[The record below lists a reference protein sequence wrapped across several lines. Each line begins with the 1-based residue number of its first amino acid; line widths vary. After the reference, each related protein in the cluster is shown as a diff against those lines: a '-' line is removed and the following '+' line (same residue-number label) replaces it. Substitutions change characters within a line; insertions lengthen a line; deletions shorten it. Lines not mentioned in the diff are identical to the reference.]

1 MVKSY
6 MIYRKMSIGLNDKF
20 SQKMMLESWNHVN
33 NLAGLLKL
41 KFFAQYTKRFR
52 FYQKPYYFCG
62 LYQKNF

>member
-1 MVKSY
+1 
-6 MIYRKMSIGLNDKF
+6 MIYGKMSIELNDKF
-20 SQKMMLESWNHVN
+20 SQKYVN

-52 FYQKPYYFCG
+52 FYRKPYYFCG

>member
-6 MIYRKMSIGLNDKF
+6 MIYGKMSIELNDKF
-20 SQKMMLESWNHVN
+20 SQKYVN

-52 FYQKPYYFCG
+52 FYRKPYYFCG